1 MHLLHF
7 LLAADGDGRYITIRF
22 GASPVVGAFIR
33 ISPSAPMKT
42 FNLKPSEIEKNW
54 ILIDAEGVV
63 LGRLASQIALILRGK
78 TKPTYTPFLDCG
90 DNVIVINADK
100 VALTG
105 NKRNDAMFYWHTGFP
120 GGIKGRSAGQILDGR
135 FPERVVIK
143 AVERMI
149 KRSPLGR
156 RQMGNLRV
164 YAGAEHPHAAQSP
177 VVLDLAAKNA
187 KNKRSA

>member
-1 MHLLHF
+1 MLHF
-7 LLAADGDGRYITIRF
+7 SLAVKGGSPYITHRF
-22 GASPVVGAFIR
+22 GASPPAGAFIR
-33 ISPSAPMKT
+33 SSPSAPMKT
-42 FNLKPSEIEKNW
+42 FNLKPSEIEKKW

-63 LGRLASQIALILRGK
+63 LGRLASQIAMILRGK

-90 DNVIVINADK
+90 DNVIVINAEK

-135 FPERVVIK
+135 FPERVIIK

-149 KRSPLGR
+149 KRGPLGR

-164 YAGAEHPHAAQSP
+164 YAGSEHPHAAQEP
-177 VVLDLAAKNA
+177 MVLDIAGKNA